1 MYSNEYFMHEFDIIL
16 SLTLKLNK
24 VKDQKSDLGTE
35 VKWLIMAIKCF
46 QFYRKHHN

>member
-1 MYSNEYFMHEFDIIL
+1 MDSNEYFMLEFDIIL
-16 SLTLKLNK
+16 SFTLKLNK

-35 VKWLIMAIKCF
+35 AKWLKTHIKCF